1 MKKVFIVY
9 EDNLRCKTPGESCGA
24 IVTDA
29 PKEMGGKG
37 EALSPTDMV
46 VFALGS
52 CMLTMMAFTAQKNG
66 LDIKGTKFEGYE
78 VMVSQPVRRI
88 GEITLTFA
96 MNPGIPVSKRKM
108 LEDAADLCPVRKSLH
123 PDIRC
128 QINFKYPD

>member
-1 MKKVFIVY
+1 MRKVCIMY
-9 EDNLRCKTPGESCGA
+9 EENLRCKTQGESCGV

-29 PKEMGGKG
+29 PKEMGGVG
-37 EALSPTDMV
+37 EAFSPTDMV

-66 LDIKGTKFEGYE
+66 LDIKETKFEGYE
-78 VMVSQPVRRI
+78 EMVSQPVRRI

-108 LEDAADLCPVRKSLH
+108 LEDAAELCTVRKSLH
-123 PDIRC
+123 PDIRRR
-128 QINFKYPD
+128 INFKYPD